1 MERDYMKEIQ
11 DCSEK
16 IGELNREKESIEQ
29 QLKDL
34 FKNNNIC
41 DVIMI
46 GLLMDKLDI
55 IEHELYIYGV
65 RRDVLRDRYNFKH
78 SNNYFKPMDEVDIR
92 MMIDCK
98 GSIRGII
105 L

>member
-16 IGELNREKESIEQ
+16 IGALKREKESIEQ

-34 FKNNNIC
+34 FKSNNVC

-46 GLLMDKLDI
+46 GLSMDKLDM
-55 IEHELYIYGV
+55 IEHELYIYGIK
-65 RRDVLRDRYNFKH
+65 RDVLRDMYNFKH

-92 MMIDCK
+92 MMIDRN
-98 GSIRGII
+98 GSIRGI
-105 L
+105 LL